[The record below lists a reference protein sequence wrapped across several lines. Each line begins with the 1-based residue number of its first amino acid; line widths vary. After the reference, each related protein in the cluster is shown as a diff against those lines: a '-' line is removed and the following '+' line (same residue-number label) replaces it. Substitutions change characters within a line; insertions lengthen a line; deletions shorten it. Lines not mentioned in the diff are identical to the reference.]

1 MSKGDLTKEHIVAK
15 AAPIFNQSG
24 FAGTSL
30 SDLMAATGLQ
40 KGGIYRHFKSKE
52 ELAAAAFDHAWHRA
66 WDFRWMGIDKIA
78 NSIDQLK
85 QFVANFVDKRG
96 ELVQGGCPVLNT
108 AVDSD
113 DGNLILRDRARKAL
127 AGWLKRIQDIV
138 SAGIVNAEIRKD
150 VNPQATATIIIS
162 TLEGALMIG
171 RLQHS
176 DLALRQAREYLG
188 VFLEAS
194 RLPSL
199 ERNGAR
205 RAKQRSSK

>member
-1 MSKGDLTKEHIVAK
+1 MSKGDLTRERIVAK
-15 AAPIFNQSG
+15 AAPIFNKSG

-30 SDLMAATGLQ
+30 SDLMEATGLQ

-52 ELAAAAFDHAWHRA
+52 ELAAAAFDHAWERA
-66 WDFRWMGIDKIA
+66 WKFRWIDIDRNA

-85 QFVANFVDKRG
+85 QFVANFVDKRS

-113 DGNLILRDRARKAL
+113 DGNLILRNHARKAL
-127 AGWLKRIQDIV
+127 GRWMKRIKDIV
-138 SAGIVNAEIRKD
+138 NAGIVNAEIRKD
-150 VNPQATATIIIS
+150 VDPQAVATIIIS
-162 TLEGALMIG
+162 MLEGALMIE

-188 VFLEAS
+188 DFLE
-194 RLPSL
+194 SL
-199 ERNGAR
+199 AR
-205 RAKQRSSK
+205 

>member
-1 MSKGDLTKEHIVAK
+1 MSKGDSTKEHIVAK
-15 AAPIFNQSG
+15 AAPVFNRSG

-66 WDFRWMGIDKIA
+66 STFRWTGIDKNA

-85 QFVANFVDKRG
+85 QFVANFVDKRS
-96 ELVQGGCPVLNT
+96 ELVQGGCPMLNT

-113 DGNLILRDRARKAL
+113 DGNVILRDRARKAL
-127 AGWLKRIQDIV
+127 AGWLKRIQEIV
-138 SAGIVNAEIRKD
+138 STGIVNAEIRKGVD
-150 VNPQATATIIIS
+150 PQAAATIIIS

-176 DLALRQAREYLG
+176 DLPLKQAREYLG
-188 VFLEAS
+188 GFLE
-194 RLPSL
+194 SL
-199 ERNGAR
+199 AAAGPRKKG
-205 RAKQRSSK
+205 QRQPTELGS

>member
-15 AAPIFNQSG
+15 AAAVFNRSG

-52 ELAAAAFDHAWHRA
+52 ELAAAAFDHAWRRA
-66 WDFRWMGIDKIA
+66 STFRWTGIDKHA

-85 QFVANFVDKRG
+85 QFVANFVDKRS

-127 AGWLKRIQDIV
+127 GAWLKRIQNIV
-138 SAGIVNAEIRKD
+138 RAGMVNGEIRKGVD
-150 VNPQATATIIIS
+150 PQATATIIIS

-171 RLQHS
+171 RLERS
-176 DLALRQAREYLG
+176 DLPLKQAREYLG
-188 VFLEAS
+188 GFLESLAAS
-194 RLPSL
+194 GS
-199 ERNGAR
+199 RN
-205 RAKQRSSK
+205 KRSTRG

>member
-150 VNPQATATIIIS
+150 VDPQATATIIIS

-188 VFLEAS
+188 GFLESLATAES
-194 RLPSL
+194 R
-199 ERNGAR
+199 
-205 RAKQRSSK
+205 KKRSTPG